1 MKLLAQT
8 KLTFIDI
15 LIYTCLSVMGFVR
28 LMLNFGTIPTLPI
41 RSNHNKEAL
50 KKAYVVGSRINFMIN
65 ATRFGLQS
73 NAEELSIIQN
83 RLRNIFAFREGYS
96 FGLRLIDYRLLGF
109 LEEDKCSPYELY
121 YALKQWDT
129 NTVYPKWADLPSEI
143 RARLTREMSSNFV
156 VYDL

>member
-50 KKAYVVGSRINFMIN
+50 KKAYVVGLCR
-65 ATRFGLQS
+65 GL
-73 NAEELSIIQN
+73 
-83 RLRNIFAFREGYS
+83 
-96 FGLRLIDYRLLGF
+96 
-109 LEEDKCSPYELY
+109 
-121 YALKQWDT
+121 
-129 NTVYPKWADLPSEI
+129 LPCGVLVTSK
-143 RARLTREMSSNFV
+143 V
-156 VYDL
+156 V

>member
-8 KLTFIDI
+8 KLSFIDI
-15 LIYTCLSVMGFVR
+15 LIYVFLTITGFTR
-28 LMLNFGTIPTLPI
+28 LMLNLGTIPTLPV

-50 KKAYVVGSRINFMIN
+50 KKAYVVGARINFMIN

-73 NAEELSIIQN
+73 SAKELDVIQN
-83 RLRNIFAFREGYS
+83 RLRNVFAFREGYS
-96 FGLRLIDYRLLGF
+96 TGLRLIDYRLLGF
-109 LEEDKCSPYELY
+109 LEQDKCTPYELY

-129 NTVYPKWADLPSEI
+129 NTVYPKWADLPPEI

>member
-1 MKLLAQT
+1 MKPWFAHWT
-8 KLTFIDI
+8 AARAPPPPTARSTRRRLTAALYETTRSNQVNAFIDI

-73 NAEELSIIQN
+73 NAKELSIIQN

-109 LEEDKCSPYELY
+109 LEEDKCSP
-121 YALKQWDT
+121 
-129 NTVYPKWADLPSEI
+129 
-143 RARLTREMSSNFV
+143 RC
-156 VYDL
+156 